1 MEMCSGEQLKLG
13 RGMGYPRNHKTLFH
27 VIKHFLGVKSTLNV
41 CHKKPQRASEAA
53 VF

>member
-13 RGMGYPRNHKTLFH
+13 REMGYPRNHKTLFH

-41 CHKKPQRASEAA
+41 SHKKAPRASDAA